1 MLQNDVFNGAEV
13 ITKDRF
19 MHIRGDS
26 PDKNAFWRVISQ
38 VAIEKFNMRE
48 VFNMNSTVRLTAIE
62 KLGEITLAWCDPFH
76 QIPLIDSVYHIW
88 PIC

>member
-1 MLQNDVFNGAEV
+1 MLKEDVFSGADE
-13 ITKDRF
+13 ITKLRF
-19 MHIRGDS
+19 MEIRGDS

-62 KLGEITLAWCDPFH
+62 KLG
-76 QIPLIDSVYHIW
+76 
-88 PIC
+88 

>member
-1 MLQNDVFNGAEV
+1 MLKEDVFSGADDV
-13 ITKDRF
+13 TKLRF
-19 MHIRGDS
+19 MEIRGDS

-62 KLGEITLAWCDPFH
+62 KLG
-76 QIPLIDSVYHIW
+76 
-88 PIC
+88 